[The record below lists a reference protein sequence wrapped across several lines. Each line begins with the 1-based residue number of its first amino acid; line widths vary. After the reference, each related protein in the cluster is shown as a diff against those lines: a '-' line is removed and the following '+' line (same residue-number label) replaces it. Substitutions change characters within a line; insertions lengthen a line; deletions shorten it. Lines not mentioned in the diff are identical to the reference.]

1 MANVFGGGKT
11 IKQICMA
18 GGIKYSRPL
27 SYKFGRALRKAGVV
41 PTGHNGQML
50 LWEQESALRV
60 FTAMQTVQTTS
71 KVPDVIDLRRRVDA
85 LEKTVTDLRT
95 ALGG

>member
-11 IKQICMA
+11 IKQICLA
-18 GGIKYSRPL
+18 GGIKYSRNHA
-27 SYKFGRALRKAGVV
+27 YKLGRALRKAGVA

-50 LWEQESALRV
+50 LWEQDAALRV
-60 FTAMQTVQTTS
+60 FNAMQTEHRAA